1 MKKYINKRKKNLWS
15 GRFDEM
21 PSDNM
26 SDLNASI
33 KFDKNF
39 MKLILKLLFV
49 MQKC

>member
-33 KFDKNF
+33 KFDKE
-39 MKLILKLLFV
+39 LYEAGY
-49 MQKC
+49 